1 MVSSRASAVTAIRW
15 VSCSHQIVVV
25 CATETVTQSK
35 PTSFSGNA
43 ALVSPCLHYR
53 NYEIKDKADK
63 DGTALNGIKIIR
75 IFTKFRQIVGEFYY
89 RMSLK
94 MRQFFEYHAR

>member
-1 MVSSRASAVTAIRW
+1 MVSSRGSAVTAIRW
-15 VSCSHQIVVV
+15 VSYSRRIVAL
-25 CATETVTQSK
+25 CAIETITQSK
-35 PTSFSGNA
+35 PISFSGDA

-75 IFTKFRQIVGEFYY
+75 IFTKFRQIVG
-89 RMSLK
+89 
-94 MRQFFEYHAR
+94 